1 MAIRKQKDSPKKD
14 CPDGRQ
20 KGGVPPAHYTVYTH
34 PIRQQ
39 CAIYCANVHLL
50 YYIYAFLS
58 IVIIDKSEY
67 DFFYKCTISTELSQA
82 KRSPHSGDLF

>member
-1 MAIRKQKDSPKKD
+1 MD

-39 CAIYCANVHLL
+39 YAIYCANVHLL
-50 YYIYAFLS
+50 YYMCAILS
-58 IVIIDKSEY
+58 IVIIDKSSAKNCR
-67 DFFYKCTISTELSQA
+67 FFINTKIATIFSQA
-82 KRSPHSGDLF
+82 KKISAKQRSF